1 MMPGRA
7 QLGSSLTWRSV
18 QSLGHSAQSVEAHA
32 SSSRKLVTKLCPRL
46 SVYPGERL
54 LPSGQFGDHWRVVIR
69 RSEISSIAS
78 TVPIV
83 PQHSSDRRRER
94 VHERAHMN
102 SESMIHWPNQH
113 RTARAEA
120 LSVPR
125 FSDSPDLGSALT
137 IVESAVGVFD
147 DSADRMQPHMPMR
160 DGGTLSAGLRIP
172 CGYTL
177 CDSSSPE
184 RGVFSERYPSRTVVL
199 RRGLHFFW
207 DLLGANA
214 VGANGGGRGSLGRG
228 CRHRVRAVWGGAW

>member
-1 MMPGRA
+1 
-7 QLGSSLTWRSV
+7 
-18 QSLGHSAQSVEAHA
+18 
-32 SSSRKLVTKLCPRL
+32 
-46 SVYPGERL
+46 
-54 LPSGQFGDHWRVVIR
+54 
-69 RSEISSIAS
+69 
-78 TVPIV
+78 
-83 PQHSSDRRRER
+83 
-94 VHERAHMN
+94 MN

-184 RGVFSERYPSRTVVL
+184 RGVFSERYRSRPVVVGDPL
-199 RRGLHFFW
+199 DYFSGCVGQRAGFWAGMGMGLSK
-207 DLLGANA
+207 GN
-214 VGANGGGRGSLGRG
+214 R
-228 CRHRVRAVWGGAW
+228 